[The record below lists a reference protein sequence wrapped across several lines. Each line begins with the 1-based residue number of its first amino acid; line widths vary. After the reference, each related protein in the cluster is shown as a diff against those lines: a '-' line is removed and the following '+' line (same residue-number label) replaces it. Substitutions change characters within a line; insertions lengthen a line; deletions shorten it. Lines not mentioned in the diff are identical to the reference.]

1 MPGCCWGERVL
12 PANHDADDGRE
23 WGPADEGL
31 TRSNER
37 QRIARELHDSTSQLL
52 VVLQLQLSQ
61 LNEVAHPQAGPLIE
75 ECRATIQEI
84 HEQIRALDSD

>member
-1 MPGCCWGERVL
+1 MLGGTRL
-12 PANHDADDGRE
+12 PANHDTEDGRD
-23 WGPADEGL
+23 WDPADEGA

-61 LNEVAHPQAGPLIE
+61 LKDIAQPEAAPLIAD
-75 ECRATIQEI
+75 CKRTIDEI
-84 HEQIRALDSD
+84 HQEIRALDSSS